1 LLKIVL
7 SSDSPAD
14 VRQLAAVEARK
25 HVDAFWPKMD
35 DGPKPE
41 VRTALLEFALS
52 NDAKLLRRATAD
64 IVVEIASLE
73 LSQEGDRLWA
83 ELPGLLFQGTKSK
96 EARHREM
103 SLHIIYQLMVD
114 QPELFADDL
123 LPILGVVAAAIQDQE
138 SIEARVNALLIFG
151 EVAVLVDPEE
161 NEPAIKSF
169 QSSVPRMITVLKESI
184 DSGDEEL
191 AVKCFEVF
199 HNTIELGSAF
209 FQAHFKGLM
218 EFILIVM
225 TNKLVDQEIRL
236 QAIFFLTQAVSCRK
250 MKIQALKLGESIA
263 IKALQVVVEIDEFDD
278 EGEQNPAR
286 QALGLLD
293 ILASSLPPSQV
304 VLPLMKYVGE
314 FSSHAEPAVRRAGIL
329 GLGMCVEGAPD
340 FFSTQLKELIPLVL
354 RLLGDPEVIVRGA
367 ALQTVSRL
375 AEELCDEIGALHETL
390 IPAIIKNF
398 DFAATSL
405 GSQTGKD
412 AEKSVQILLDC
423 CVAIDSIMDGL
434 EKDDAIKYQE
444 ELVPR
449 LNKLLAQDHSKMKLC
464 AVAAIGSI
472 AEAAEDGFLPYF
484 KDAMNSL
491 GPYMNQK
498 EDTEDLN
505 IRRIV
510 TDAMG
515 RIAVAVGPAAFKD
528 YVRPLM
534 QASEEALKLE
544 DEELRE
550 SSYILWSYMVKVYG
564 EDFEPFLE
572 GVLKGLFDCLDQE
585 EESLTLDADSEDAL
599 EKIVARIS
607 ANKKLSDKKLK
618 DVDISELLTSKGAE
632 IGTIDVEDDDD
643 VESIGLGPA
652 TAISMEKEIAVGV
665 MGDVLFYS
673 KAKFL
678 PYFKKTIESMVT
690 LTNHPYHG
698 VRQSAVDTLLRA
710 YESLWQIETDKGMEK
725 WQPGIPLKV
734 APTADLTQ
742 LGGVVMEATLA
753 MWEDQDERYV
763 SYFPSYSYPDDT
775 LVYPAHSDASRLLRT
790 NVLILFPLP
799 YDLFL
804 LVSPLTAKEMQSP
817 ASTASLQRS
826 LRNADPPFSSKT
838 ALWQRCLRSFSAFS
852 TRSTLAR
859 SRMKRMNPNKRW
871 ESLPS
876 MTGWSSSRPWIAS
889 LPSQRPSDPTS
900 WCSGRN
906 ARSRSSSTP
915 RAPTRTS
922 APPRPE
928 RSRS

>member
-1 LLKIVL
+1 M
-7 SSDSPAD
+7 
-14 VRQLAAVEARK
+14 RQLAAVEARK
-25 HVDAFWPKMD
+25 HVDAFWPKIE

-41 VRTALLEFALS
+41 VRTALLTFALS
-52 NDAKLLRRATAD
+52 NDSKLLRRATAD
-64 IVVEIASLE
+64 IVVEIASIE
-73 LSQEGDRLWA
+73 LSDEENRQWPD
-83 ELPGLLFQGTKSK
+83 LPGLLFQGTKSG

-114 QPELFADDL
+114 QPDLFAGDL
-123 LPILGVVAAAIQDQE
+123 MSILGVVASAIQDPD

-151 EVAVLVDPEE
+151 EVAVLVDPDE
-161 NEPAIKSF
+161 NEPAISGF
-169 QSSVPRMITVLKESI
+169 QESVPRMIGVLKESI

-199 HNTIELGSAF
+199 HNTIEIGSAF
-209 FQAHFKGLM
+209 FNAHFQVLM
-218 EFILIVM
+218 DFIIMVM
-225 TNKLVDQEIRL
+225 SNKDVDQEIRL

-250 MKIQALKLGESIA
+250 MKIQSLRIGESIA
-263 IKALQVVVEIDEFDD
+263 VKALHVVIEIDEFDD

-293 ILASSLPPSQV
+293 ILAASLPPSQV

-314 FSSHAEPAVRRAGIL
+314 FSSHADPAVRRAGIL

-354 RLLGDPEVIVRGA
+354 RLLGDPEAIVRGA

-375 AEELCDEIGALHETL
+375 AEELCDEVGALHET
-390 IPAIIKNF
+390 IVPAIIKNF

-405 GSQTGKD
+405 ASQTGKE
-412 AEKSVQILLDC
+412 AEQTVQILLDC
-423 CVAIDSIMDGL
+423 CVAIDSMMDGL
-434 EKDDAIKYQE
+434 DKEDATMYQE

-449 LNKLLAQDHSKMKLC
+449 LNKLLTEDHSKMKLC

-472 AEAAEDGFLPYF
+472 AEAAEEGFLPYF

-515 RIAVAVGPAAFKD
+515 RIAVAVGREAFQP
-528 YVRPLM
+528 YVAPLM
-534 QASEEALKLE
+534 RASEEALQLE

-572 GVLKGLFDCLDQE
+572 GVVKGLFVCLDQE
-585 EESLTLDADSEDAL
+585 EDSMTLDADSEDAL
-599 EKIVARIS
+599 EKIVARING
-607 ANKKLSDKKLK
+607 NKKLSDKRLK
-618 DVDISELLTSKGAE
+618 DVDISELLVAKGAE
-632 IGTIDVEDDDD
+632 IETIDVEDDDD

-665 MGDVLFYS
+665 MGDVLEYS

-678 PYFKKTIESMVT
+678 PYFQKTVEMMVT
-690 LTNHPYHG
+690 MAHHPYHG
-698 VRQSAVDTLLRA
+698 VRQSAVETLLRA

-725 WQPGIPLKV
+725 WKPGFPLHV
-734 APTADLTQ
+734 EPTADLKQ
-742 LGGVVMEATLA
+742 LGAVVMEATLA

-763 SYFPSYSYPDDT
+763 ISFSCPCYSDDT
-775 LVYPAHSDASRLLRT
+775 LGIPS
-790 NVLILFPLP
+790 
-799 YDLFL
+799 
-804 LVSPLTAKEMQSP
+804 
-817 ASTASLQRS
+817 S
-826 LRNADPPFSSKT
+826 LRRIAIAENEYSDCTSI
-838 ALWQRCLRSFSAFS
+838 SFDWHLFGF
-852 TRSTLAR
+852 
-859 SRMKRMNPNKRW
+859 
-871 ESLPS
+871 E
-876 MTGWSSSRPWIAS
+876 
-889 LPSQRPSDPTS
+889 
-900 WCSGRN
+900 C
-906 ARSRSSSTP
+906 
-915 RAPTRTS
+915 
-922 APPRPE
+922 
-928 RSRS
+928 